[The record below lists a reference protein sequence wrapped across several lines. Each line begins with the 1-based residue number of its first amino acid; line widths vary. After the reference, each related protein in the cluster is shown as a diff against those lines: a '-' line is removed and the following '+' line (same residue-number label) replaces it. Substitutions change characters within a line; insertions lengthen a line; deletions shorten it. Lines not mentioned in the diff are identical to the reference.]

1 MFLENPTRIPCQS
14 ADGASIYY
22 LYYRTVPKTNVRT
35 QDKTS
40 SFEIASAH
48 IFMQSSGQ
56 QGSGPEGADS
66 SDSAPAWP
74 LLPPLENVRDLDL
87 WPEKNNC

>member
-1 MFLENPTRIPCQS
+1 MFLKNPTRISCQS
-14 ADGASIYY
+14 ANGASVSIIDIIEVYQ
-22 LYYRTVPKTNVRT
+22 NQIRT
-35 QDKTS
+35 QDKTG

-74 LLPPLENVRDLDL
+74 LLPPFENVRDLDL
-87 WPEKNNC
+87 WPAKNSC

>member
-1 MFLENPTRIPCQS
+1 MPISKGN
-14 ADGASIYY
+14 GASIYH
-22 LYYRTVPKTNVRT
+22 LYYRTVPKPNVRT

-66 SDSAPAWP
+66 SDSAPACP